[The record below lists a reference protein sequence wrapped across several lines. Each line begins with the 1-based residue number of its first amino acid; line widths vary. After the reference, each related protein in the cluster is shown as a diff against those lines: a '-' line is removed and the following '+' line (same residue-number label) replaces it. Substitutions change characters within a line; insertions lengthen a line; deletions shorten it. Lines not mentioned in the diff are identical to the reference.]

1 MKKIIAVLLA
11 VLVVPAF
18 AACNNTKNG
27 EVTTTVPE
35 ETTTQEVT
43 TAPVTE
49 ESTTQA
55 ETTEISTTEAT
66 TEEITT
72 TQPTTEPT
80 TAKPTTTKKATTTAK
95 PTTTKKQVVAPTG
108 KSDILKI
115 YNDAAAKAA
124 SLKPGYKKSTVTTL
138 SNVEMGALSKISAVR
153 GAVGDFLGEG
163 SNSESV
169 SKGKFDG
176 KSLVKS
182 TLKASDVE
190 SATCKLSDDGK
201 YYIVAINVVTETNP
215 KKSGSALGKFTKDF
229 KDVDEI
235 KEGLADVG
243 ASVESMTVTTT
254 SVTINAKIRTDNNR
268 FASLNHTI
276 NMKATLKGVKYS
288 IVRGVNASANM
299 ETKVSY
305 TDFKY

>member
-1 MKKIIAVLLA
+1 MKKIIAVTSA
-11 VLVVPAF
+11 MIIVLTF
-18 AACNNTKNG
+18 ASCNGTKNG
-27 EVTTTVPE
+27 EVTTTLPE
-35 ETTTQEVT
+35 ETTVQEVT

-55 ETTEISTTEAT
+55 ETAEISTTEAT

-108 KSDILKI
+108 KSDIVKL
-115 YNDAAAKAA
+115 YNNAAAKAA
-124 SLKPGYKKSTVTTL
+124 SSKPGYDKSNVTTL
-138 SNVEMGALSKISAVR
+138 SNVEMGALSKISVVR

-176 KSLVKS
+176 NSLVKS
-182 TLKASDVE
+182 TLKTSDVK
-190 SATCKLSDDGK
+190 SATCKISDDGK
-201 YYIVAINVVTETNP
+201 YYILTINVVTETNP
-215 KKSGSALGKFTKDF
+215 KKSGSALGRFTKDF

-243 ASVESMTVTTT
+243 ASVESMTVSTT

-268 FASLNHTI
+268 FTSLSHTI
-276 NMKATLKGVKYS
+276 NMKATLNGVKYS

>member
-1 MKKIIAVLLA
+1 MKKIIAVLSAMLI
-11 VLVVPAF
+11 VLTF
-18 AACNNTKNG
+18 AACSGTKNG
-27 EVTTTVPE
+27 EVTTTQPE
-35 ETTTQEVT
+35 ETTAEEVT

-49 ESTTQA
+49 GSTTQA
-55 ETTEISTTEAT
+55 EITEAT

-72 TQPTTEPT
+72 TTTTQPTTAIPT
-80 TAKPTTTKKATTTAK
+80 TAKPTTTRKATTTAK
-95 PTTTKKQVVAPTG
+95 PATTEKKVTAPSG
-108 KSDILKI
+108 KTDIVKL

-124 SLKPGYKKSTVTTL
+124 SSKPGYKKSTATTL
-138 SNVEMGALSKISAVR
+138 SNVEMGALSRISVVR

-163 SNSESV
+163 SSSETV

-182 TLKASDVE
+182 TLKASDVK

-201 YYIVAINVVTETNP
+201 YYIVTINVVTETNP
-215 KKSGSALGKFTKDF
+215 GKSGSSLGKFTKDF
-229 KDVDEI
+229 KDIDEI
-235 KEGLADVG
+235 KAGLADVG
-243 ASVESMTVTTT
+243 ASVEEMTVSTT

-268 FASLNHTI
+268 FTSLNHNI